1 MCLPNV
7 NTWHKDG
14 RMALMEKKD
23 VCINI
28 IFFNY
33 TFFNFEKSGL
43 FLMSIFLPALEEI
56 QLIEL
61 KKIYQY
67 KKKEQWL
74 TWDRMFKGLVISS
87 S

>member
-1 MCLPNV
+1 
-7 NTWHKDG
+7 
-14 RMALMEKKD
+14 
-23 VCINI
+23 
-28 IFFNY
+28 
-33 TFFNFEKSGL
+33 
-43 FLMSIFLPALEEI
+43 MSIFLPALEEI

-67 KKKEQWL
+67 KRKEQWL